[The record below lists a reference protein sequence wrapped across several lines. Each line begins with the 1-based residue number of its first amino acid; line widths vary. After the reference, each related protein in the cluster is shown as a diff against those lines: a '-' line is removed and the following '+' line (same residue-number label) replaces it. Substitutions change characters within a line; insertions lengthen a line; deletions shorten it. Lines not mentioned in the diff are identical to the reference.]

1 MFHEGVRND
10 NLNTIIE
17 YLFDY
22 QLTPTKVKAHMKRAI
37 NGGSYWIF
45 VKRI

>member
-22 QLTPTKVKAHMKRAI
+22 QMTPTKVKAHMKRAI

>member
-1 MFHEGVRND
+1 MFHAGVRDD
-10 NLNTIIE
+10 NLNTMFE

-22 QLTPTKVKAHMKRAI
+22 QMTPTRVRVHMKRSI

-45 VKRI
+45 VKRL